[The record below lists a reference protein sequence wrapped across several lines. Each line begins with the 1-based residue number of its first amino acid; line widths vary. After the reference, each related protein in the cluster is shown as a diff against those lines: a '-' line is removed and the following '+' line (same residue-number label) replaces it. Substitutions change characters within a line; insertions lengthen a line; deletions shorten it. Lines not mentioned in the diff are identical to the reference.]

1 MSKSAI
7 SGSAWA
13 EMSEAQ
19 KIDAVCE
26 GRATL
31 KESVEGL
38 LDGSDKL
45 RRACAEFLA
54 QTDSCFKELPDEI
67 ETDLSQAAVKSR
79 GPAEETGQMAE
90 ETNSNLTQDELM
102 NGARKRR
109 LGLPKGY
116 VPPAYRH

>member
-7 SGSAWA
+7 NGSAWA

-19 KIDAVCE
+19 KIEAVRE

-31 KESVEGL
+31 KEAVEGL
-38 LDGSDKL
+38 LDGPDKL
-45 RRACAEFLA
+45 RKACAEFLA
-54 QTDSCFKELPDEI
+54 RTDACFKELPDEI
-67 ETDLSQAAVKSR
+67 ETDHTRSAAQSR
-79 GPAEETGQMAE
+79 DPEEETGQMAE